1 MSKLAPPAMG
11 DNPDD
16 WFNRKHEYDTAEQK
30 RADAEGAMRQAEYAR
45 QDAERARRDTEQ
57 ARLHL
62 ELARAEARLAVSQ
75 TQLSNEQRL
84 RCAAETRLRRLTLA
98 TAGLATFGLA
108 LALHALT
115 RRV

>member
-11 DNPDD
+11 DDPDD
-16 WFNRKHEYDTAEQK
+16 RFKRIKDKSDQQ
-30 RADAEGAMRQAEYAR
+30 RADAEAAMRRAEYAR
-45 QDAERARRDTEQ
+45 REAERARREIEQ
-57 ARLHL
+57 SQLRFRL
-62 ELARAEARLAVSQ
+62 AKAEAQLEVSQ
-75 TQLSNEQRL
+75 TQLSSEQHL
-84 RCAAETRLRRLTLA
+84 RRAAETRLRRLTSA

>member
-11 DNPDD
+11 GDPED
-16 WFNRKHEYDTAEQK
+16 WFKRIKDKSEQQ
-30 RADAEGAMRQAEYAR
+30 RADAEAAMRQAEYAR
-45 QDAERARRDTEQ
+45 MEAERARQELEQ
-57 ARLHL
+57 RQLHL
-62 ELARAEARLAVSQ
+62 KLARAEAQLEVSQ

-84 RCAAETRLRRLTLA
+84 RRAAETRLHRLTWA

-108 LALHALT
+108 LAQHALT